1 MAFAH
6 WLSRSGWLRVRVP
19 GAPLRTAATRLAA
32 FGLTLALGGCSL
44 FSPPT
49 MYPPNMTADA
59 RAVRVYYSGE
69 VPECTE
75 ILSLGKVQAKAGGY
89 PNPKKPKIPVNM
101 DAALAWL
108 RLETWKMGGNGVRL
122 LEHKGN
128 SDDTIHMAIGEAIFC
143 RTASQ

>member
-1 MAFAH
+1 MAFAF
-6 WLSRSGWLRVRVP
+6 WLSRSGLLKHRVP
-19 GAPLRTAATRLAA
+19 SATLRTTAALLAV
-32 FGLTLALGGCSL
+32 GTLALGGCSL
-44 FSPPT
+44 FSPKSI
-49 MYPPNMTADA
+49 YPEHMTQEA
-59 RAVRVYYSGE
+59 RAVRVYFSGE
-69 VPECTE
+69 QPECIE

-89 PNPKKPKIPVNM
+89 LDPKKPKIQVNM